1 MIHFLLSDFGL
12 FWGRLH
18 PLIVHFPVV
27 LVMLALV
34 LNVLIRYPRFE
45 AAKVVMPI
53 VLWATVAFAG
63 LAVWMGISLENHG
76 RHAGEVMDEHK
87 LLGILLTVSV
97 AIATILYQWF
107 QEKSKNVV
115 TSALGIAAL
124 LTAIAGHHGGELTHG
139 SSYLSSVAPGWLGGK
154 ELGKSSPVDTS
165 VDSVLV
171 YEDLLQPVLI
181 EKCARCHGTENTF
194 EGLDVTSW
202 EAIAAE
208 AGEDALW
215 KAGDPAGS
223 LIIKRTSL
231 PQEDRFFM
239 PPSGEPMTYNEIRLF
254 SWWIDRGAERGQKL
268 EGVPEEL
275 HAWMMKR
282 FGLDITPRPYL
293 ERTMIPVPEPD
304 VLHDLTEAGWNWE
317 LLATGNGLLEVS
329 ANKASSADM
338 NLLQSVSQSIAVLDL
353 SRLSS
358 LKTTALEDLEFPHL
372 TRLDL
377 SGLSISASSL
387 QSFQSSPHLESVTL
401 VGASLESGVLASLG
415 KMNSLQRLFLWKAEL
430 PEEELSVL
438 SSQRPDLDINQGFQF
453 APVE

>member
-34 LNVLIRYPRFE
+34 LNVLIRFPRFE

-53 VLWATVAFAG
+53 VLWATVVFAG
-63 LAVWMGISLENHG
+63 VAVWMGISLENHG

-97 AIATILYQWF
+97 VLATILYQWF
-107 QEKSKNVV
+107 RDKSKNVV
-115 TSALGIAAL
+115 TTALGIAAL

-154 ELGKSSPVDTS
+154 ELDNSRLVDKS

-202 EAIAAE
+202 EAVTSAT
-208 AGEDALW
+208 GEDALW
-215 KAGDPAGS
+215 KAGNPGAS
-223 LIIKRTSL
+223 SIIRRTSL

-239 PPSGEPMTYNEIRLF
+239 PPSGEPMTYNEIRLM
-254 SWWIDRGAERGQKL
+254 SWWISQGAKQDQELK
-268 EGVPEEL
+268 EVPEDL
-275 HAWMMKR
+275 HDWLRAR
-282 FGLDITPRPYL
+282 YGLDVTPKPYL
-293 ERTMIPVPEPD
+293 EKTSIPVPD
-304 VLHDLTEAGWNWE
+304 SDLLHELEKAGWAWE
-317 LLATGNGLLEVS
+317 LMAAGNGLLEISVAQGS
-329 ANKASSADM
+329 EADISRL
-338 NLLQSVSQSIAVLDL
+338 NSLSQFIAVLDL
-353 SRLSS
+353 SGLKQYDPEALSS
-358 LKTTALEDLEFPHL
+358 NVFPHL

-377 SGLSISASSL
+377 SGLSISKTSIRPFESS
-387 QSFQSSPHLESVTL
+387 QHLESVTL
-401 VGASLESGVLASLG
+401 VGATLSSGVLASIG
-415 KMNSLQRLFLWKAEL
+415 NIPSLKRLFLWKAEFS
-430 PEEELSVL
+430 EEELSTL
-438 SSQRPDLDINQGFQF
+438 TSQRPELDINQGFQF

>member
-18 PLIVHFPVV
+18 PLMVHFPVV

-34 LNVLIRYPRFE
+34 LNVLIRFPRFE

-53 VLWATVAFAG
+53 VLWATVVFAG

-97 AIATILYQWF
+97 VIATILYQWS
-107 QEKSKNVV
+107 QEKSKNVI

-139 SSYLSSVAPGWLGGK
+139 SSYLTSVAPGWLGGK
-154 ELGKSSPVDTS
+154 ELEKSQLIEKS

-181 EKCARCHGTENTF
+181 EKCSRCHGTENTF

-202 EAIAAE
+202 EAITAAT
-208 AGEDALW
+208 GEDALW

-223 LIIKRTSL
+223 NLIKRASL
-231 PQEDRFFM
+231 SPEDRFFM

-254 SWWIDRGAERGQKL
+254 GWWINQGAERGQKL

-282 FGLDITPRPYL
+282 FGLDLTPRPYL
-293 ERTMIPVPEPD
+293 ERTIIPVPEPD
-304 VLHDLTEAGWNWE
+304 VLHALTEAGWTWE
-317 LLATGNGLLEVS
+317 LLASENGLLEVS
-329 ANKASSADM
+329 ANTASDLT
-338 NLLQSVSQSIAVLDL
+338 LLQSVSQSVAVLDL
-353 SRLSS
+353 SGLRS
-358 LKTTALEDLEFPHL
+358 LDTESLENLVFPHL

-377 SGLSISASSL
+377 SGVAISTSSL
-387 QSFQSSPHLESVTL
+387 QAFHAFPHLESVTL
-401 VGASLESGVLASLG
+401 VGASIESGVLASLG
-415 KMNSLQRLFLWKAEL
+415 KMKALQRLFLWKAEL
-430 PEEELSVL
+430 PEEELATL

>member
-34 LNVLIRYPRFE
+34 LNVLIRFPRFE

-97 AIATILYQWF
+97 VLATILYQWF

-154 ELGKSSPVDTS
+154 ELEKGQLIEKS
-165 VDSVLV
+165 VDSVWV

-202 EAIAAE
+202 EAIADE
-208 AGEDALW
+208 TGEDALW
-215 KAGDPAGS
+215 KAGDPAAS
-223 LIIKRTSL
+223 LIIKRASL
-231 PQEDRFFM
+231 SPEDRFFM

-254 SWWIDRGAERGQKL
+254 SWWIDQGAERGQTL

-275 HAWMMKR
+275 HTWMMKR
-282 FGLDITPRPYL
+282 FGLDVTPKPYL
-293 ERTMIPVPEPD
+293 ERTVIPVPD
-304 VLHDLTEAGWNWE
+304 SDMLHDLTEAGWDWE

-329 ANKASSADM
+329 VNPASTPD
-338 NLLQSVSQSIAVLDL
+338 LGVLQSVSQSVAILDL
-353 SRLSS
+353 SGLPS
-358 LKTTALEDLEFPHL
+358 LDAEALENLEFPHV

-377 SGLSISASSL
+377 SGAAISASSL

-401 VGASLESGVLASLG
+401 VGARLESGVLASLG
-415 KMNSLQRLFLWKAEL
+415 QMNSLQRLFLWKAEL
-430 PEEELSVL
+430 PEAELAAL
-438 SSQRPDLDINQGFQF
+438 SSLRPDLDINQGFQF